1 MPSSVSV
8 VLPKVFSLV
17 LSVLRIFHRCLCVS
31 GTHEAFYVFLILL
44 TCLTARTWGSAVFD
58 PEICE
63 ILKNDGISF
72 SAGNC
77 STDDVVRNA
86 RFVRNLVIG
95 FIQKLKL
102 SFNLLTGHNALWP
115 NSPLIFCDAQFISP
129 VSALWCLIAG
139 MTMYYTAIFCK

>member
-1 MPSSVSV
+1 MIDA
-8 VLPKVFSLV
+8 KI
-17 LSVLRIFHRCLCVS
+17 RK
-31 GTHEAFYVFLILL
+31 IL
-44 TCLTARTWGSAVFD
+44 
-58 PEICE
+58 E
-63 ILKNDGISF
+63 NDGVSF

-95 FIQKLKL
+95 FIQKLKF

-129 VSALWCLIAG
+129 VSALWCLVAG
-139 MTMYYTAIFCK
+139 MTMYYTAIFYK